1 MQKKM
6 YHLLSCG
13 GNERHTTAGQCTAAS
28 AYDALRCVHR
38 DRVICNQFG
47 VGAHAVALLVTA
59 RTMRA
64 SDTIFGQDKENTIYL
79 NGRETTPSANE
90 VRTVYLNSSI
100 GSSFALIHMNPSL
113 CWYGSAF
120 ALFMLL
126 SHRKHKNQQLQW
138 HHSLPRAFQ
147 PQAASYIEVHIQ
159 PRKNY
164 HL

>member
-1 MQKKM
+1 MSRTLPRANALQ
-6 YHLLSCG
+6 HLSTMLCDV
-13 GNERHTTAGQCTAAS
+13 CTGTELYATS
-28 AYDALRCVHR
+28 
-38 DRVICNQFG
+38 FG

-100 GSSFALIHMNPSL
+100 GRSFALIHMNPSL

-159 PRKNY
+159 LTENY